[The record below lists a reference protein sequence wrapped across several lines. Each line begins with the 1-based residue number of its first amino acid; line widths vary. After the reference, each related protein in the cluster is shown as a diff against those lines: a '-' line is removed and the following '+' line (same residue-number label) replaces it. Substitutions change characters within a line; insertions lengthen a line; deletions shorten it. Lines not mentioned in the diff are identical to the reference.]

1 MFELHDVPSKTTTGM
16 MYIEQPR
23 QVPWIKIETH
33 LRWLLILV
41 DGALSVRELLSK
53 GLPHVELGSF
63 DQLEAEGLISKQ
75 VSEQPLLAVVTA
87 TPSPKIVL
95 ATARFEILDLIL
107 YASMRDF
114 RLRSWVDLF
123 EQSSTTDEL
132 IATYQRFCTQLGSGH
147 VDVQQQIQ
155 RILAL

>member
-1 MFELHDVPSKTTTGM
+1 MFELHDIPSKTTTGM

-87 TPSPKIVL
+87 TPPPKIVL
-95 ATARFEILDLIL
+95 ATARFDILDLIL
-107 YASMRDF
+107 DASMQDF
-114 RLRSWVDLF
+114 ELRCWVDQF
-123 EQSSTTDEL
+123 EQSHNLDDL
-132 IATYQRFCTQLGSGH
+132 IAAYQRFCAQVGQQHPRL
-147 VDVQQQIQ
+147 QQQITS
-155 RILAL
+155 ILAL